1 MIYIF
6 RPGANITA
14 DPASASESCGQVYPK
29 RRKLWQQVEEESL
42 QQRKK
47 KKQ

>member
-1 MIYIF
+1 MIYSF
-6 RPGANITA
+6 RPDANITA

-29 RRKLWQQVEEESL
+29 RRKLWQQVREESL